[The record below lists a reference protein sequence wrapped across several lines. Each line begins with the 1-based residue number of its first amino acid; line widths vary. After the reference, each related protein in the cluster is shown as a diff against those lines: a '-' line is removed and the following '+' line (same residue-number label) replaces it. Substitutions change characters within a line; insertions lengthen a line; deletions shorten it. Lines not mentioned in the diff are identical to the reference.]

1 MLVICTL
8 SALNLWMVHCG
19 EKQVKEVMYRASD
32 GNAVK
37 DTGEEMP
44 IYPHPRY
51 YLLKAVLCS
60 GVRFPEEYQYP
71 HP

>member
-44 IYPHPRY
+44 IYPHP
-51 YLLKAVLCS
+51 
-60 GVRFPEEYQYP
+60 
-71 HP
+71 